1 MRQDCFSTGVLRNG
15 RMGVCFAVIQG
26 TARACSKVKVEGA
39 LILLCHRLSRLNHI
53 LAIFAPAINFFSS
66 SSFSYIIDIRMM
78 SIEKDVVS
86 RAIKGDGEAFAELY
100 ERHFDGI
107 YRYIYLRLRDQS
119 EAEDLTQEV
128 FVKALEAIGSYKW
141 RNLPFAPWLFR
152 IAHNRVIDYFRK
164 QGKVEKVPLED
175 DMPLVSKSNPALT
188 AERELEIE
196 ELINNVEK
204 LSPAQREVISLRF
217 GAELSVA
224 EAAKVLGKN
233 EGTVKAL
240 QYNGIMALRKMLLT
254 DK

>member
-1 MRQDCFSTGVLRNG
+1 VRRC
-15 RMGVCFAVIQG
+15 
-26 TARACSKVKVEGA
+26 
-39 LILLCHRLSRLNHI
+39 LSQLNHV
-53 LAIFAPAINFFSS
+53 LAILTPAINLL
-66 SSFSYIIDIRMM
+66 SSFSFSSIIDIGMM
-78 SIEKDVVS
+78 SIEKDIVS
-86 RAIKGDGEAFAELY
+86 RAIKGDGEAFAQLY
-100 ERHFDGI
+100 ERYFDGI
-107 YRYIYLRLRDQS
+107 YRYVYVRLGDQS

-128 FVKALEAIGSYKW
+128 FVKALEAIGHYKQ

-152 IAHNRVIDYFRK
+152 IAHNQVIDYFRK
-164 QGKVEKVPLED
+164 QGKMEKVPLED
-175 DMPLVSKSNPALT
+175 DITLVSSSNPALA

-240 QYNGIMALRKMLLT
+240 QYNGVMALKRMLLT